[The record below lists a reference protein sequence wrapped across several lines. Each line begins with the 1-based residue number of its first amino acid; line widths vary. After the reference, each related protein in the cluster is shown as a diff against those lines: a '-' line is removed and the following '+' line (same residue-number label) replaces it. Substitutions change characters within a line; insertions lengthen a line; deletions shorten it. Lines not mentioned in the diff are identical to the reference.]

1 MNSPR
6 YLFTTAAAVAAT
18 LAVLPAALTAQ
29 SASTSSSQSK
39 PLRVYGL
46 SSDNALIRFNA
57 NLPKRES
64 FIGYITGFDTDTQV
78 VGIDFRVQDGLLY
91 AVGNQGG
98 IYTVDTKNAQ
108 AALVDRLDIALQGI
122 SFGVDFNPAAD
133 ALRVISDTGQNLR
146 HPFSG
151 PTQFVTQNDLFLR
164 NPPVPPAEAVART
177 GIGAAA
183 YTNNDLSLE
192 TGTTLFDLDLA
203 LDQVVVQSPANSGN
217 VVASGTLR
225 VDGGPVAGFD
235 IRSTLGASG
244 IASANQGYAA
254 LAVGESFGFYRINL
268 LSGRAG
274 FVGRFDVPVFDIA
287 VELD

>member
-1 MNSPR
+1 MGNPR
-6 YLFTTAAAVAAT
+6 YLFTAAAAVAAA
-18 LAVLPAALTAQ
+18 LAVQ
-29 SASTSSSQSK
+29 SAQATE
-39 PLRVYGL
+39 PAGPRVFGL
-46 SSDNALIRFNA
+46 SSDNALIRFDA
-57 NLPKRES
+57 AQPRRER
-64 FIGYITGFDTDTQV
+64 FIGYITGFDSDTQV

-91 AVGNQGG
+91 AVGDQGG

-108 AALVDRLDIALQGI
+108 AALVDRLDIALQGT

-151 PTQFVTQNDLFLR
+151 PTQFVTQDDMFLR
-164 NPPVPPAEAVART
+164 NPPVPPAVAVPRT

-203 LDQVVVQSPANSGN
+203 LDQVVIQSPANSGN
-217 VVASGTLR
+217 VVLSGTLR

-235 IRSTLGASG
+235 IKSTLARTG
-244 IASANQGYAA
+244 IAGANQGYAA
-254 LAVGESFGFYRINL
+254 LAVGDSFRFYRVSL

-274 FVGRFDVPVFDIA
+274 FIGQFDVPVFDIA

>member
-1 MNSPR
+1 MSNLRFLLP
-6 YLFTTAAAVAAT
+6 AAAVAA
-18 LAVLPAALTAQ
+18 AALTVQ
-29 SASTSSSQSK
+29 SAQATE
-39 PLRVYGL
+39 PAGPRVFGL
-46 SSDNALIRFNA
+46 SSDNALIRFDA
-57 NLPKRES
+57 TQPRRER

-108 AALVDRLDIALQGI
+108 ATLVERLDITLIGT

-151 PTQFVTQNDLFLR
+151 PTQFVTQDDMFLR
-164 NPPVPPAEAVART
+164 NPPVPPAVAVPRT
-177 GIGAAA
+177 GIAAAA

-203 LDQVVVQSPANSGN
+203 LDQVVIQSPANSGN
-217 VVASGTLR
+217 VVLTGTLR
-225 VDGGPVAGFD
+225 VDGGAVAGFD
-235 IRSTLGASG
+235 IYSRLSKG
-244 IASANQGYAA
+244 IAVQNQGYAA
-254 LAVGESFGFYRINL
+254 LAVGEAYRFFRVNL
-268 LSGRAG
+268 LTGRASS
-274 FVGRFDVPVFDIA
+274 VGQFDVPVFDIA

>member
-1 MNSPR
+1 MSNMR
-6 YLFTTAAAVAAT
+6 NLLTTAVVAAA
-18 LAVLPAALTAQ
+18 LAAPSAAQATGPAPRAFGLT
-29 SASTSSSQSK
+29 
-39 PLRVYGL
+39 
-46 SSDNALIRFNA
+46 SDNGLVRFRID
-57 NLPKRES
+57 LPKGER
-64 FIGYITGFDTDTQV
+64 FIGYITGFDTDTRV

-91 AVGNQGG
+91 AVGDQGG

-108 AALVDRLDIALQGI
+108 AAFVDRLDIPLQGT

-151 PTQFVTQNDLFLR
+151 PTQFVTQDDMFLR
-164 NPPVPPAEAVART
+164 NPPVPPAVAVPRT

-203 LDQVVVQSPANSGN
+203 LDQVVIQSPANSGN
-217 VVASGTLR
+217 VVLSGTLR
-225 VDGGPVAGFD
+225 VDGGAVAGFD
-235 IRSTLGASG
+235 IKSTLGNTG
-244 IASANQGYAA
+244 IANANQGYAA
-254 LAVGESFGFYRINL
+254 LAVGDSYRFYRVNL

-274 FVGRFDVPVFDIA
+274 FIGQFDVPVLDIA